1 MGDFFQNG
9 TIATLHDFGSRTTAE
24 LESELKLFSA
34 YRPMEIILPSL
45 FSELEGDALPNIVEQ
60 IACTDYLNHVI
71 IGLDRADRD
80 QYEYAFE
87 FFTRL
92 KQPFSI
98 LWNDG
103 PRRKAYSTSW
113 RTRALDQPRQARA
126 AMFGTASAW

>member
-24 LESELKLFSA
+24 LEAELKLFSA

-103 PRRKAYSTSW
+103 PRLKAIQHELEDKGLGPTEAGKGHNVWY
-113 RTRALDQPRQARA
+113 
-126 AMFGTASAW
+126 

>member
-24 LESELKLFSA
+24 LEAELKLFSA

-71 IGLDRADRD
+71 IGSIAPTVTSMNMPLS
-80 QYEYAFE
+80 
-87 FFTRL
+87 
-92 KQPFSI
+92 FS
-98 LWNDG
+98 
-103 PRRKAYSTSW
+103 PV
-113 RTRALDQPRQARA
+113 
-126 AMFGTASAW
+126 